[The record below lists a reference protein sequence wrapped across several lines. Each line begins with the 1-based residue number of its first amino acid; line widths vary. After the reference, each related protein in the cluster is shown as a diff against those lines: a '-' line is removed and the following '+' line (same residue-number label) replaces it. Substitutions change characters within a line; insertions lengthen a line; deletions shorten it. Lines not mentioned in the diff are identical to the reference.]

1 MSRAQCCRPYYDN
14 DGNLDKRVVNVALAS
29 GPILLTQ
36 SHQPVQ
42 GGLAEHMLKE
52 KLINLEVVLEYYRRI
67 FSVDEYI
74 LVKVSSKD
82 DSTDSLVLTLVGACE
97 KPHLLSLEERPREE
111 VGYL

>member
-1 MSRAQCCRPYYDN
+1 M
-14 DGNLDKRVVNVALAS
+14 
-29 GPILLTQ
+29 LLSQ
-36 SHQPVQ
+36 SHQPIQ

-52 KLINLEVVLEYYRRI
+52 KLINHGVVLEHYRRI

-82 DSTDSLVLTLVGACE
+82 DSTDSLVLTFFGACE
-97 KPHLLSLEERPREE
+97 NSHLLSLEERPREE

>member
-1 MSRAQCCRPYYDN
+1 M
-14 DGNLDKRVVNVALAS
+14 
-29 GPILLTQ
+29 LLSQ

>member
-1 MSRAQCCRPYYDN
+1 
-14 DGNLDKRVVNVALAS
+14 
-29 GPILLTQ
+29 
-36 SHQPVQ
+36 
-42 GGLAEHMLKE
+42 MLKE

-82 DSTDSLVLTLVGACE
+82 DSTDSLVLTLVGTC
-97 KPHLLSLEERPREE
+97 KKSHLLSLEERPREE

>member
-1 MSRAQCCRPYYDN
+1 M
-14 DGNLDKRVVNVALAS
+14 
-29 GPILLTQ
+29 LLSQ

-52 KLINLEVVLEYYRRI
+52 MLINLEVVLKYYRRI

-74 LVKVSSKD
+74 LVKVLSKY
-82 DSTDSLVLTLVGACE
+82 DSTDWLVLTLVGTC
-97 KPHLLSLEERPREE
+97 KKSYLLSLEERPREE